1 MVGEIATNIRA
12 DLGGVFGRFF
22 FVGTKKLK
30 GAMLLMPFFKGDV
43 YDVYDGFRSN
53 VEWIWYDV
61 AYLTLFMH
69 IQIEE
74 E

>member
-22 FVGTKKLK
+22 CWDKKTERCN
-30 GAMLLMPFFKGDV
+30 AFDASFKGYV
-43 YDVYDGFRSN
+43 YDVYDGIRSN

>member
-1 MVGEIATNIRA
+1 
-12 DLGGVFGRFF
+12 
-22 FVGTKKLK
+22 
-30 GAMLLMPFFKGDV
+30 MLLMPFFKGDV
-43 YDVYDGFRSN
+43 YDVYDGIRSN
-53 VEWIWYDV
+53 VEWIWYDF